1 VVQSQ
6 PRQIVHETLSQK
18 KTITKMGWWSGSR
31 CRTQGQVSVLR
42 EKKKKKEEEEILRAA
57 RSTWL
62 SIGQDWP
69 GDHGG
74 NPERAPECFRSSGD
88 E

>member
-1 VVQSQ
+1 VEWLKVQD
-6 PRQIVHETLSQK
+6 PRSSLS
-18 KTITKMGWWSGSR
+18 TER
-31 CRTQGQVSVLR
+31 
-42 EKKKKKEEEEILRAA
+42 KKKKKEEEEILRAA